1 MAKTQK
7 MNRPKIILI
16 THQKGGV
23 GKSTLV
29 ANLALNLAKNALV
42 AIVDLDHQGSL
53 ISLQGQ
59 FENIQIYPATTM
71 ISDLKD
77 INANFILLDS
87 PPYLLENTVELVKI
101 SDVIIV
107 PTKASLLDIIAIS
120 RTLDILISSTTERN
134 KILITLNMIKANTTL
149 TNTVFR
155 ELKKHN
161 LDIAKTRISDL
172 VDFTRSISNKGLITK
187 KAQYQIDALT
197 KEILIKLI

>member
-1 MAKTQK
+1 

>member
-1 MAKTQK
+1 MS
-7 MNRPKIILI
+7 KIILI

-42 AIVDLDHQGSL
+42 AIIDLDYQGSL
-53 ISLQGQ
+53 TSLKGQ

-71 ISDLKD
+71 ISELKNL
-77 INANFILLDS
+77 NADFIIIDT
-87 PPYLLENTVELVKI
+87 PPYLFENIAELAKI
-101 SDVIIV
+101 SNVIIV
-107 PTKASLLDIIAIS
+107 PTKASLFDLIAIS
-120 RTLDILISSTTERN
+120 RTLDLLLSSTEGS
-134 KILITLNMIKANTTL
+134 KILITLNMVKANTTL
-149 TNTVFR
+149 TNTIFR

-161 LDIAKTRISDL
+161 LNIAKTRISDL
-172 VDFTRSISNKGLITK
+172 VDFTRSISNKGLVTK

>member
-7 MNRPKIILI
+7 MNKPKIILI

-29 ANLALNLAKNALV
+29 ANLALNLAKNAVV

-77 INANFILLDS
+77 INANFLLLDS
-87 PPYLLENTVELVKI
+87 PPYLLENTVELAKI

-120 RTLDILISSTTERN
+120 RTLDILISSTERN
-134 KILITLNMIKANTTL
+134 KILITLNMVKANTTL

-172 VDFTRSISNKGLITK
+172 VDFTRSIYNKGLVTK

>member
-1 MAKTQK
+1 MS
-7 MNRPKIILI
+7 KIILI

-29 ANLALNLAKNALV
+29 ANIALNLAKNAVV

-53 ISLQGQ
+53 ISLKGQ
-59 FENIQIYPATTM
+59 FENIQIYPATTK

-77 INANFILLDS
+77 VNADFIIIDT
-87 PPYLLENTVELVKI
+87 PPYLFENIAELAKI

-107 PTKASLLDIIAIS
+107 PTKASLFDLIAIS
-120 RTLDILISSTTERN
+120 RTLDLLLSSTERN
-134 KILITLNMIKANTTL
+134 KILITLNMVKANTTL

-161 LDIAKTRISDL
+161 LDIAITRISDL
-172 VDFTRSISNKGLITK
+172 VDFTRSISNKGLVTK